1 MSGAKLGRIG
11 ATILVLFVIAAVF
24 APVFAPYDPTVRTAE
39 PFAAP
44 SLAHPLGAND
54 VGQDILSE
62 LLFASRISLT
72 VGIVTACLAT
82 VLGVTIGV
90 VSGYLRGPVDGV
102 LMRGVDVIL
111 SLPFLP
117 LMIVLAAFLGQNT
130 TNLILVIGLLIWARP
145 ARLLRSQ
152 VLSVRESGHVQAAR
166 AMGATHIYIMIRHIL
181 PRITPLVAAQFVRT
195 ANVSIMLEASLAFLG
210 LSDPFQKSWGAILFY
225 ANARSAFLTDAW
237 LWWVLPPGLCIAAVV
252 VSFAFLGFAI
262 EERVDPRLRSNLPAS
277 DSLKD
282 EEIPT
287 PVGGGALR

>member
-1 MSGAKLGRIG
+1 MSGAKLGRVG

-166 AMGATHIYIMIRHIL
+166 AMGATHSYIMLRHIL

>member
-1 MSGAKLGRIG
+1 MSGAKLGRVG

-82 VLGVTIGV
+82 ILGVTIGV
-90 VSGYLRGPVDGV
+90 VSGYLRGPIDGV

-166 AMGATHIYIMIRHIL
+166 AIGATHSYIMIRHIL

-195 ANVSIMLEASLAFLG
+195 ANVTIMLEASLAFLG

>member
-24 APVFAPYDPTVRTAE
+24 APVFAPHDPTVRTAE
-39 PFAAP
+39 PFAPP

-90 VSGYLRGPVDGV
+90 VSGYLRGPVDSV

-166 AMGATHIYIMIRHIL
+166 AIGATHSYIMIRHIL

-277 DSLKD
+277 DSVQD

>member
-1 MSGAKLGRIG
+1 MSGALLGRIG
-11 ATILVLFVIAAVF
+11 AITLLLFVVTAVF
-24 APVFAPYDPTVRTAE
+24 APVLAPYDPTLRTTQ
-39 PFAAP
+39 PFEKP

-62 LLFASRISLT
+62 LIFASRLSLT

-82 VLGVTIGV
+82 VLGVTTGV

-145 ARLLRSQ
+145 ARLIRSQ
-152 VLSVRESGHVQAAR
+152 VLLVRESGHVQAAQ
-166 AMGATHIYIMIRHIL
+166 AMGATPGYVMIRHIL

-225 ANARSAFLTDAW
+225 ANARSAFLADAW

-252 VSFAFLGFAI
+252 VSFAFLGYAL
-262 EERVDPRLRSNLPAS
+262 EERVDPRLRSTVPTVKSLTAPGAPAR
-277 DSLKD
+277 
-282 EEIPT
+282 EE
-287 PVGGGALR
+287 ALN

>member
-1 MSGAKLGRIG
+1 MTGAKLGRIG

-24 APVFAPYDPTVRTAE
+24 APVFAPHDPTVRTAE

-44 SLAHPLGAND
+44 SLAHPIGAND

-82 VLGVTIGV
+82 ILGVTIGV

-277 DSLKD
+277 DSLQD

>member
-1 MSGAKLGRIG
+1 MSGALLGRIG
-11 ATILVLFVIAAVF
+11 AATLALFVVAAVF
-24 APVFAPYDPTVRTAE
+24 APVLAPYDPTLRTAQ
-39 PFAAP
+39 PFESP
-44 SLAHPLGAND
+44 SLAHLLGAND

-62 LLFASRISLT
+62 LIFASRLSLT

-82 VLGVTIGV
+82 VLGVTVGV

-117 LMIVLAAFLGQNT
+117 LMILLAAFLGQNT

-166 AMGATHIYIMIRHIL
+166 AIGATHGYIMVRHIL

-225 ANARSAFLTDAW
+225 ANARSAFLADAW
-237 LWWVLPPGLCIAAVV
+237 LWWVLPPGLCIAVVV
-252 VSFAFLGFAI
+252 VSFAFLGYAL
-262 EERVDPRLRSNLPAS
+262 EERVDPRLRSTRPEGET
-277 DSLKD
+277 LKD
-282 EEIPT
+282 AETPA
-287 PVGGGALR
+287 PVGGGALQ